1 MKPICNLCSLLYSEW
16 VVGPSDGFPCN
27 PVNEVANE
35 VKEQLEDLKE
45 VAEGDAKPEGEATSQ
60 RVEQAAILDS
70 VVNLVLYCVFIQS

>member
-1 MKPICNLCSLLYSEW
+1 MLYSEW

-27 PVNEVANE
+27 LVEEVANE

-60 RVEQAAILDS
+60 GTEKASIL
-70 VVNLVLYCVFIQS
+70 VKKI